1 MSNTLMNHPFRTIF
15 SSKDRNPFLLY
26 KNMNKMRKGL
36 HIGTSGWSYEKDW
49 KGVFY
54 KSGTS
59 MLQQYLSYFD
69 TAEINSTFYALPK
82 PKFITHLA
90 SLDED
95 FFFTA
100 KIPKKVTHDSRLD
113 LNGEGGAILS
123 EFFRLIEPLGKRI
136 PVLLIQLPPWDIST
150 MADLETFLLA
160 LDPSFRYAIEFRDFS
175 WLTNK
180 IWSLLED
187 YGIANVI
194 VDEPKLPIDLRITAD
209 FSYIRWH
216 GHGENP
222 WFNYRYSI
230 EELEDWIPRLEQV
243 TNSVPTTFGYFNNH
257 FAGNAPLNA
266 LQMLSLLGT
275 LTRRQERK
283 LESMLEADTF
293 QQTSLDDF

>member
-1 MSNTLMNHPFRTIF
+1 
-15 SSKDRNPFLLY
+15 
-26 KNMNKMRKGL
+26 MRKGL

-54 KSGTS
+54 KSGS
-59 MLQQYLSYFD
+59 SLLQQYLSYFE
-69 TAEINSTFYALPK
+69 TAEINSTFYALPQ
-82 PKFITHLA
+82 PKFVQHLA
-90 SLDED
+90 SLDES

-100 KIPKKVTHDSRLD
+100 KLPKKVTHDSRLD
-113 LNGEGGAILS
+113 ISGEGGATLT
-123 EFFRLIEPLGKRI
+123 EFFRLLEPLRERI

-150 MADLETFLLA
+150 MADLETFLSV
-160 LDPSFRYAIEFRDFS
+160 LDSSFRYAIEFRDFS

-180 IWSLLED
+180 VWSLLED
-187 YGIANVI
+187 YSIANVI

-222 WFNYRYSI
+222 WFNYRFSI
-230 EELEDWIPRLEQV
+230 DELEDWIPRLDQV
-243 TNSVPTTFGYFNNH
+243 TSSVETTFGYFNNH

-275 LTRRQERK
+275 MSSRQERK
-283 LESMLEADTF
+283 LESMLEADAF
-293 QQTSLDDF
+293 QQTSLSDF

>member
-1 MSNTLMNHPFRTIF
+1 
-15 SSKDRNPFLLY
+15 
-26 KNMNKMRKGL
+26 MRKGL

-59 MLQQYLSYFD
+59 MLQQYLSYFE
-69 TAEINSTFYALPK
+69 TAEINSTFYALPQ
-82 PKFITHLA
+82 PKFVNHLA
-90 SLDED
+90 SLDENV
-95 FFFTA
+95 FFTA
-100 KIPKKVTHDSRLD
+100 KLPKKVTHDTRLS
-113 LNGEGGAILS
+113 LTGEGEATLA
-123 EFFRLIEPLGKRI
+123 EFFKLLEPLKERI
-136 PVLLIQLPPWDIST
+136 PVLLIQLPPWDMST
-150 MADLETFLLA
+150 MADLETFLTA
-160 LDPSFRYAIEFRDFS
+160 LDSSFRYAIEFRDFS

-180 IWSLLED
+180 VWNLLED
-187 YGIANVI
+187 YGIAHVI

-222 WFNYRYSI
+222 WFNYRFSLD
-230 EELEDWIPRLEQV
+230 ELEEWIPRLEQITDNV
-243 TNSVPTTFGYFNNH
+243 ETTFGYFNNH

-275 LTRRQERK
+275 ITSRQERK
-283 LESMLEADTF
+283 LESMLEVDAF

>member
-1 MSNTLMNHPFRTIF
+1 
-15 SSKDRNPFLLY
+15 
-26 KNMNKMRKGL
+26 MRKGL
-36 HIGTSGWSYEKDW
+36 HIGTSGWSYDKDW

-59 MLQQYLSYFD
+59 MLQQYLTYFE
-69 TAEINSTFYALPK
+69 TAEINSTFYALPT

-90 SLDED
+90 TLDENI
-95 FFFTA
+95 FFTA
-100 KIPKKVTHDSRLD
+100 KIPKKITHDSRLD
-113 LNGEGGAILS
+113 LKGEGGATLT
-123 EFFRLIEPLGKRI
+123 EFFRLLEPLHDRI

-150 MADLETFLLA
+150 MSDLETFLSA
-160 LDPSFRYAIEFRDFS
+160 LDSSFRYAIEFRDFS
-175 WLTNK
+175 WLNNK
-180 IWSLLED
+180 IWNLLED
-187 YGIANVI
+187 YGIAHVI

-230 EELEDWIPRLEQV
+230 EELEAWVPRLQEV
-243 TNSVPTTFGYFNNH
+243 TRTVETTFGYFNNH

-266 LQMLSLLGT
+266 LQMLSLLET
-275 LTRRQERK
+275 ISHRQERK
-283 LESMLEADTF
+283 LESMLEGDIF